1 MTRRFVFLALVV
13 ASIMGVVLSGCFDK
27 STKPK
32 PRDCQDCLLARTS
45 PANVLNNLRVIY
57 SVMDN
62 NLNTIFLP
70 ENVHT
75 LVLKYR
81 DLFDPQFKFYF
92 VSGDA
97 PPSFPQGWW
106 GRDDE
111 VAGFDTLMTKRALGI
126 VTEIELSWSP
136 GTAVPDS
143 RLAPDPPYLPL
154 HPDWMWIHVSS
165 VLLDVVE
172 GDHTYRVANGLA
184 DFYLGPD
191 PADSTLWVITEWK
204 DRQPG
209 YSLNWSRSRSRV
221 PMPYET
227 SSWTS
232 WGKIKGLFR

>member
-57 SVMDN
+57 GVMDN
-62 NLNTIFLP
+62 NLNTLFLP
-70 ENVHT
+70 EDAHN
-75 LVLKYR
+75 LALKYR
-81 DLFDPQFKFYF
+81 DLFDPQFRFYF
-92 VSGDA
+92 LPADV
-97 PPSFPQGWW
+97 PPGLPENWW
-106 GRDDE
+106 GKNDE
-111 VAGFDTLMTKRALGI
+111 VAGFDTLMTKRALGM
-126 VTEIELSWSP
+126 VNEIRLSWSP
-136 GTAVPDS
+136 GAAVPDN
-143 RLAPDPPYLPL
+143 RVGGDPPVLL
-154 HPDWMWIHVSS
+154 HPGWMWVHVNS

-172 GDHTYRVANGLA
+172 GNHTYRVANGLA
-184 DFYLGPD
+184 EFYFAPD
-191 PADSTLWVITEWK
+191 PADSTQWVITEWR
-204 DRQPG
+204 DVQPA